1 MAEPMRAQAPAPEST
16 PSPGRMGGGGLR
28 IFDAIAREW
37 QLTAREQLGL
47 LRVPETTFRRWRRA
61 ALAGRDVEVDPATL
75 ERLSYIIGIY
85 KALVILLPQSH
96 AGWIRRPNRNPL
108 FGGRPALE
116 RMLAGNVAD
125 LFVVR
130 QHLDAWR
137 GGWA

>member
-1 MAEPMRAQAPAPEST
+1 
-16 PSPGRMGGGGLR
+16 MGGGGLR

-37 QLTAREQLGL
+37 GLTLREQLAI
-47 LRVPETTFRRWRRA
+47 LRVPETTYRRWRQA
-61 ALAGRDVEVDPATL
+61 ALAGKDVAVDDATL
-75 ERLSYIIGIY
+75 ERLSYILGIY
-85 KALVILLPQSH
+85 KALNILLPQSH
-96 AGWIRRPNRNPL
+96 AGWIRRPNSNPL

-116 RMLAGNVAD
+116 RMMAGQVAD